1 LSEPAYVL
9 DSTAFYAGIPYQ
21 GNGRYYT
28 TYLVLEEI
36 KHHSVGS
43 SLIHTRVQV
52 TEPSPE
58 SISAV
63 RSTAAKSGDLGA
75 LSQTD
80 ISLLALTMDLM
91 KKETAVHL
99 VSDDFAVRNVA
110 DLLRVPLSET
120 SMKGDEWKTM
130 TWRLQCKGCGK
141 QYTNPKLVECP
152 VCGTKLVR
160 KAVGGT

>member
-1 LSEPAYVL
+1 MSEPAYVL

-28 TYLVLEEI
+28 TYLVLEEV

-58 SISAV
+58 AV
-63 RSTAAKSGDLGA
+63 GRVKETASKTGDARA
-75 LSQTD
+75 LSETD
-80 ISLLALTMDLM
+80 VSLLALALELAKADGN
-91 KKETAVHL
+91 VHL

-110 DLLRVPLSET
+110 EVLSIPLSET
-120 SMKGDEWKTM
+120 SLKGGEWRNI
-130 TWRLQCKGCGK
+130 TWKLVCKGCGK
-141 QYTNPKLVECP
+141 QFTNPKLTECP
-152 VCGTKLVR
+152 VCGTRLVR
-160 KAVGGT
+160 KAGTR

>member
-1 LSEPAYVL
+1 MSDPAYVL

-21 GNGRYYT
+21 GSGRYYT
-28 TYLVLEEI
+28 TYLVLEEV
-36 KHHSVGS
+36 KHHNVGS

-58 SISAV
+58 SINQV
-63 RSTAAKSGDLGA
+63 RATASKTGDAGA

-80 ISLLALTMDLM
+80 VSLLALALDLS
-91 KKETAVHL
+91 KRDRNARL

-110 DLLRVPLSET
+110 EILSIPLSET
-120 SMKGDEWKTM
+120 SMKGGEWKNI
-130 TWRLQCKGCGK
+130 TWKLFCKGCGK
-141 QYTNPKLVECP
+141 QYTNPKLTECP

-160 KAVGGT
+160 KPVTT

>member
-1 LSEPAYVL
+1 MSGSAYVL

-28 TYLVLEEI
+28 TYLVLEEV
-36 KHHSVGS
+36 KHHNVGS

-58 SISAV
+58 SVAKV
-63 RSTAAKSGDLGA
+63 RSTASKTGDIGA

-80 ISLLALTMDLM
+80 VSLLALALDMTTM
-91 KKETAVHL
+91 ESGVHL
-99 VSDDFAVRNVA
+99 VTDDFAVRNVA
-110 DLLRVPLSET
+110 EILAIPLSET
-120 SMKGDEWKTM
+120 SMKGGEWKNI
-130 TWRLQCKGCGK
+130 TWKLFCKGCGK
-141 QYTNPKLVECP
+141 LYTNPKLTECP

-160 KAVGGT
+160 KAVSN

>member
-1 LSEPAYVL
+1 LSETAYVL

-28 TYLVLEEI
+28 TYLVLEEV

-58 SISAV
+58 SASLV
-63 RSTAAKSGDLGA
+63 RSTASKTGDIRA
-75 LSQTD
+75 LSTTD
-80 ISLLALTMDLM
+80 ISLLALALDLT
-91 KKETAVHL
+91 KREAGVRL

-110 DLLRVPLSET
+110 EVLAIRLSET
-120 SMKGDEWKTM
+120 SMKGGEWKNIA
-130 TWRLQCKGCGK
+130 WKIHCNGCGK
-141 QYTNPKLVECP
+141 DYTNPKLIECP

-160 KAVGGT
+160 KAVNS

>member
-21 GNGRYYT
+21 GSGRYYT
-28 TYLVLEEI
+28 TYLVLEEV
-36 KHHSVGS
+36 KHHNVGS

-58 SISAV
+58 SLGKV
-63 RSTAAKSGDLGA
+63 RSTAIKTGDIGA

-80 ISLLALTMDLM
+80 VSLLALGLDL
-91 KKETAVHL
+91 KNGEGGVNL

-110 DLLRVPLSET
+110 EVLSIPLAPT
-120 SMKGDEWKTM
+120 AMKGGEWKNI
-130 TWRLQCKGCGK
+130 TWKIYCRGCGK
-141 QYTNPKLVECP
+141 SYTNPKLTVCP
-152 VCGTKLVR
+152 VCGTKLER
-160 KAVGGT
+160 KATTS